1 VLRVKCDD
9 PQLPILLIGNKS
21 DLAASRR
28 VTHDEALSVAQSW
41 HVPYVETSAK
51 TRDHVDKAF
60 SQIFIAIKELK
71 AERQRTAA
79 AASGGGGGGRK
90 ATGAGVALFYVF

>member
-1 VLRVKCDD
+1 MLRVKCDD
-9 PQLPILLIGNKS
+9 PQLPIILIGNKS

-28 VTHDEALSVAQSW
+28 VTHDEALGLAQSW
-41 HVPYVETSAK
+41 HMPYVETSAK

-79 AASGGGGGGRK
+79 AASGGGGRK
-90 ATGAGVALFYVF
+90 ATSTGVGLLYVF